1 MWYDRGV
8 VFVDYYIRT
17 GCCSGSEGTP
27 MDCRNFERFDM
38 AKPPVRTKWYLRPIT
53 ILLSLPDVWKHRA
66 KITKVRTEGL
76 KPPYVLL
83 CNHNAFLDF
92 KVATKAIFPKRAN
105 YVVAIDGFIGREGLL
120 RNVGCICKRKFTSD
134 IVLVRQLS
142 RVIKNGDIAVIYPEA
157 RYSLCGTT
165 AVLPESL
172 GKLCKVL
179 KAPVVTMI
187 CHGHHVNSPFWNL
200 HDRGIKPTEAEMTCI
215 FTPEELA
222 AASVDEIN
230 EKIVGMFQY
239 DDFAWQKAR
248 GIETKYKGH
257 AEGLHKVLYQCT
269 ACGTEFRMNSSGRKL
284 FCEAC
289 GASWTLSGLSELSAD
304 AGTPAAEVR
313 RDAGDSASE
322 RPHFAHIPDWYEWER
337 ANVRAEV
344 EAGTY
349 TSGDLE
355 VHVDTLPNAKKFIRL
370 GNGTMRH
377 DMTGFHVSG
386 TDAYG
391 DPFSMEIPAKTQ
403 YSVHIE
409 YEYLGKFGDCV
420 DLNTLEDT
428 WYTYPHGR
436 DFAVTKMA
444 LATEELYFHYRREEG
459 RPCKPGLA

>member
-1 MWYDRGV
+1 
-8 VFVDYYIRT
+8 
-17 GCCSGSEGTP
+17 
-27 MDCRNFERFDM
+27 MDCKNFERFDM
-38 AKPPVRTKWYLRPIT
+38 SKPPVRTKWYLRPIT

-83 CNHNAFLDF
+83 CNHNAFMDF

-105 YVVAIDGFIGREGLL
+105 YVVAIDGFIGREKLL
-120 RNVGCICKRKFTSD
+120 RNVGCICKRKFTND
-134 IVLVRQLS
+134 IVLVRQLQK
-142 RVIKNGDIAVIYPEA
+142 VIKNGDIAVIYPEA

-172 GKLCKVL
+172 GKLCKLL
-179 KAPVVTMI
+179 KVPVVTMI
-187 CHGHHVNSPFWNL
+187 CHGHHANSPFWNL

-215 FTPEELA
+215 FSPEELA
-222 AASVDEIN
+222 ASTADEVN
-230 EKIVGMFQY
+230 QKIVEMFRY
-239 DDFAWQKAR
+239 DDFAWQKER
-248 GIETKYKGH
+248 GIETKYEGR
-257 AEGLHKVLYQCT
+257 AEGLHKVLYQCPE
-269 ACGTEFRMNSSGRKL
+269 CRTEFRMNSKGTKL

-289 GASWTLSGLSELSAD
+289 GSSWTMSRLGELSFD
-304 AGTPAAEVR
+304 GGTDEAG
-313 RDAGDSASE
+313 AG
-322 RPHFAHIPDWYEWER
+322 HFTHIPDWYEWER
-337 ANVRAEV
+337 ANVREEV
-344 EAGTY
+344 ENGTY

-355 VHVDTLPNAKKFIRL
+355 VHVDSLPNAKKFVRL

-377 DMTGFHVSG
+377 DMSGFHVSG
-386 TDAYG
+386 TDDEG
-391 DPFSMEIPAKTQ
+391 NPFSMEISAETQ

-409 YEYLGKFGDCV
+409 YEYLGKYGDCV

-444 LATEELYFHYRREEG
+444 LATEELYFYYRRATG